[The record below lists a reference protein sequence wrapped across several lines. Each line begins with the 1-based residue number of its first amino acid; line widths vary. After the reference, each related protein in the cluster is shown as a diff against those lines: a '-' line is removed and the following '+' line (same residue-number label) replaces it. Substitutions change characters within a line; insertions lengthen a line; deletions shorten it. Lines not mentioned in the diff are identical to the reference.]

1 MTQPSPDQTADKPD
15 KPAAKGGKVDVLT
28 VGTFIHHDALLGRDH
43 TVLGVVAKV
52 GEALTVR
59 PLEAR
64 YVQVDPA
71 DFTPLSADDV

>member
-1 MTQPSPDQTADKPD
+1 MTQPSPDQTADKP
-15 KPAAKGGKVDVLT
+15 AKGGKVDVLT
-28 VGTFIHHDALLGRDH
+28 VGTFTHHDALLGRDH

-52 GEALTVR
+52 GEVLTVR

-64 YVQVDPA
+64 YMQVDPA